1 MATDRL
7 LECLS
12 EMENNF
18 SIQVIGDESEPAYN
32 RIMLSSVLATEK
44 SAADIQL
51 KQAAWYKKQDISIAY
66 GDPVV
71 DIDLDNQQVTTKSA
85 QPYFYD
91 KLVFA
96 TGSRASLP
104 NIPGSNHESVRCF
117 RNMQDVDF
125 LLKASANIKSIAIVG
140 GGLLGLEAAHGMNLA
155 GVQVHLVHRR
165 NYLMNR
171 QLDLRAGQLLQKQL
185 EDRGIQFYMGKQP
198 QAVNTKKSIQLLLDD
213 GSHIEADLVIFAAG
227 ITPNKEIAETAGIDC
242 NRAICVDDAMQT
254 NATNVFAIGECT
266 EHQNRTLGL
275 VAPVNDQ
282 AKVLAEN
289 LLDLKSTYQY
299 QQSSTVLKVSGI
311 EMFSAGKLGDD
322 KLDTCERNTD
332 KQSTEQELQIEDP
345 DFGLYRHLRIS
356 DNKLKSAVLLGD
368 KRSGS
373 WYEQLI
379 ENQQDI
385 SQLIPEIIFGRDYCQ
400 TQGDQS
406 NSQVVEVIQ

>member
-1 MATDRL
+1 
-7 LECLS
+7 
-12 EMENNF
+12 MENNF

-125 LLKASANIKSIAIVG
+125 LLKAAANIKSIAIVG

-185 EDRGIQFYMGKQP
+185 EDRGIKFYMGKQP
-198 QAVNTKKSIQLLLDD
+198 QAVNTKKSTQLLLDD

-254 NATNVFAIGECT
+254 SATNVFAIGECT
-266 EHQNRTLGL
+266 EHQSKTLGL
-275 VAPVNDQ
+275 VAPVNNQ

-289 LLDLKSTYQY
+289 LLDIKSTYQY
-299 QQSSTVLKVSGI
+299 QQTSTVLKVSGI
-311 EMFSAGKLGDD
+311 EMFSAGQLEAD
-322 KLDTCERNTD
+322 K
-332 KQSTEQELQIEDP
+332 KSAEQTLQIEDP

-406 NSQVVEVIQ
+406 NSQAVEVIQ